1 MIHTVH
7 PRTREL
13 LTAAGM
19 APRELDA
26 LDQPPIF
33 PSLPNLRKSYGLM
46 GERGVGKSWALA
58 HQVALMVDEAVKRQ
72 EDPARARLIWV
83 DGDVARDHRLLWVNW
98 LEQVED
104 IHRRRFDDVWVDAWS
119 EWAEYVPLLVLD
131 DLGRERFEGDRDPAR
146 AVLVRVLD
154 SRYRCKAPVLWASNL
169 KIDRDRKIDE
179 FTPFYG
185 GALASRIFGTWPALE
200 LEGQDL
206 RLVHL
211 AEPTEFKRAAGGDQ

>member
-1 MIHTVH
+1 MIHTFH

-13 LTAAGM
+13 LAAAGM

-26 LDQPPIF
+26 LDQAPIF
-33 PSLPNLRKSYGLM
+33 PSLPNLRKGYGLM

-58 HQVALMVDEAVKRQ
+58 HQVALMVDEAVHRQ
-72 EDPARARLIWV
+72 EDPARARLIWI
-83 DGDVARDHRLLWVNW
+83 DGDVARDRRTLWVNW

-104 IHRRRFDDVWVDAWS
+104 IQRRRFDDRWVDAWS

-169 KIDRDRKIDE
+169 KADE
-179 FTPFYG
+179 FARFYG
-185 GALASRIFGTWPALE
+185 GALASRIFGSWPALE
-200 LEGQDL
+200 LDGQDL

-211 AEPTEFKRAAGGDQ
+211 LEPSEFKRAAGGDQ